1 MFLDFARE
9 VNAALDACGFPL
21 CKGEIM
27 ARNPKWCLTLDEWRA
42 VFAGWICSPQP
53 AAAGNA
59 AFRCAMVENALSAR
73 PPLGLLHDFTT
84 DDSKAFPGTLD
95 LKGNGARPFVDGA
108 RALALAHRL
117 PATSTAARGL
127 ARMAARPAKTS
138 MDKFKTFLITQ
149 QEKGVKYAY
158 TEMALDD
165 LDPGEVVIRVA
176 YSDVNY
182 KDALAATG
190 KGRILM
196 RPSCVGGIDL
206 AGTVVSSTDAR
217 FAKGDAVLAVGHEL
231 GVKHHGGYAEYAR
244 IPASWAVKLPKGM
257 TLWEAMAF
265 GTAGY
270 TAGLAIVKMEHN
282 GLHPGGGPV
291 IVDGA
296 TGGVGSIAIAALSKL
311 GYHVVALTGKE
322 HETDWLKKIG
332 AKEVKLRKELDLAKI
347 RPLDK
352 ASWQG
357 AIDNLGGE
365 VLAWMASTMKFNG
378 VIASIGLA
386 AGFGL
391 NTTVMPFILRGVSLL
406 GINSTDAPGPEL
418 ERQIWARLGGDMK
431 PAGLKEMA
439 RTIAFADL
447 PKVFDDFI
455 NAKVTGR
462 IVVDLNP

>member
-1 MFLDFARE
+1 MQPFKAFR
-9 VNAALDACGFPL
+9 
-21 CKGEIM
+21 
-27 ARNPKWCLTLDEWRA
+27 LDEVDKKIQA
-42 VFAGWICSPQP
+42 S
-53 AAAGNA
+53 
-59 AFRCAMVENALSAR
+59 
-73 PPLGLLHDFTT
+73 
-84 DDSKAFPGTLD
+84 
-95 LKGNGARPFVDGA
+95 FVDMKLG
-108 RALALAHRL
+108 
-117 PATSTAARGL
+117 
-127 ARMAARPAKTS
+127 
-138 MDKFKTFLITQ
+138 
-149 QEKGVKYAY
+149 
-158 TEMALDD
+158 D
-165 LDPGEVVIRVA
+165 LDPGEVVVRVA

-190 KGRILM
+190 KGRILL
-196 RPSCVGGIDL
+196 RPSCIGGIDL
-206 AGTVVSSTDAR
+206 SGTVVSSTDAR

-244 IPASWAVKLPKGM
+244 IPANWAVKLPKGM

-296 TGGVGSIAIAALSKL
+296 TGGVGSIAIAALAKL
-311 GYHVVALTGKE
+311 GYEVVALTGKE
-322 HETDWLKKIG
+322 AEADWLKKLG
-332 AKEVKLRKELDLAKI
+332 AKDVKFRKDIDLTKI

-352 ASWQG
+352 ALWQG

-365 VLAWMASTMKFNG
+365 ILAWMASGMKFNG

-391 NTTVMPFILRGVSLL
+391 NMTVMPFILRGVSLL
-406 GINSTDAPGPEL
+406 GINSTDAPSPEL
-418 ERQIWARLGGDMK
+418 ERKVWDRLASDMK
-431 PAGLKEMA
+431 PAGLKDMA
-439 RTIAFADL
+439 KTIPFGDL

>member
-1 MFLDFARE
+1 MQTFRAFKLEEIDRKIRAGFAD
-9 VNAALDACGFPL
+9 V
-21 CKGEIM
+21 
-27 ARNPKWCLTLDEWRA
+27 T
-42 VFAGWICSPQP
+42 
-53 AAAGNA
+53 
-59 AFRCAMVENALSAR
+59 
-73 PPLGLLHDFTT
+73 
-84 DDSKAFPGTLD
+84 
-95 LKGNGARPFVDGA
+95 
-108 RALALAHRL
+108 
-117 PATSTAARGL
+117 
-127 ARMAARPAKTS
+127 
-138 MDKFKTFLITQ
+138 
-149 QEKGVKYAY
+149 
-158 TEMALDD
+158 LDD
-165 LDPGEVVIRVA
+165 LDPGELVVRVA

-190 KGRILM
+190 KGRILL
-196 RPSCVGGIDL
+196 RPSCIGGIDL
-206 AGTVVSSTDAR
+206 AGTVISSTDAR

-244 IPASWAVKLPKGM
+244 IPANWAVTLPKGM

-282 GLHPGGGPV
+282 GLRPDGGPV

-322 HETDWLKKIG
+322 QAVDWLKNLG
-332 AKEVKLRKELDLAKI
+332 AKEVKFRKELDLAKI
-347 RPLDK
+347 KPLDK
-352 ASWQG
+352 ATWQG
-357 AIDNLGGE
+357 AVDNLGGE

-391 NTTVMPFILRGVSLL
+391 NTTVMPFILRGISLL

-418 ERQIWARLGGDMK
+418 ERQVWARLGSDMK
-431 PAGLKEMA
+431 PAWLKEMA
-439 RTIAFADL
+439 RTISFADL

-462 IVVDLNP
+462 IVVDLSS